1 VTVAIDDGGS
11 SITAP
16 TSVTLDNGQQCQ
28 IADATGGTCEFV
40 GLMRNRTY
48 GYVVSATNAL
58 GVRTAAFS
66 AKTLMA
72 TPDRPLLAAEFKGSD
87 LYLTMTTSERDRTN
101 VMKFL
106 GSCLVNY
113 KWKDSARIDLE
124 LKDGESSMVFT
135 IPNSRKKLIQCSIY
149 SYAPGAPKGD
159 GSDSVRLTV
168 LKSGK
173 IQLPRISATLVATSP
188 RRGVVVL
195 KWRVVDKNG
204 RVEQLSVRTSK
215 KTCAYRGRTTCTIT
229 RLKSGSTYAAV
240 VQAYGPSGAIS
251 KRTTVVVK

>member
-1 VTVAIDDGGS
+1 
-11 SITAP
+11 
-16 TSVTLDNGQQCQ
+16 
-28 IADATGGTCEFV
+28 
-40 GLMRNRTY
+40 MRNRTY
-48 GYVVSATNAL
+48 GYVVSATNAI

-72 TPDRPLLAAEFKGSD
+72 TPDRPVLSAKFKGSD
-87 LYLTMTTSERDRTN
+87 VLLTIATTERDQTN
-101 VMKFL
+101 VIYFY
-106 GSCLVNY
+106 GQCLVNNRY
-113 KWKDSARIDLE
+113 KASLRINVARNP
-124 LKDGESSMVFT
+124 GEVQSTFT
-135 IPNSRKKLIQCSIY
+135 IPNARKKLIQCSIY
-149 SYAPGAPKGD
+149 SYSPGAPKDD

-173 IQLPRISATLVATSP
+173 IQLPRITAKLVATST

-204 RVEQLSVRTSK
+204 KIEQLSVRTSK
-215 KTCAYRGRTTCTIT
+215 KTCAYRGRNTCTIT

-240 VQAYGPSGAIS
+240 VRAYGPSGAIS